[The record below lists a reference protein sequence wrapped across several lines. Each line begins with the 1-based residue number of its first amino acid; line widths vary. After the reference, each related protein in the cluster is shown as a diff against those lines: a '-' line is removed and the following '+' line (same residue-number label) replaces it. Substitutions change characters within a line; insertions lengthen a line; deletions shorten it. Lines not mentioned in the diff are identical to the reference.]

1 MAATE
6 FKSGDL
12 FTEPADAI
20 VNTVNCRGAMGKG
33 LALQFK
39 QRFPGNYAAYR
50 AACEAGEVR
59 PGRMFVYRASGI
71 GMPRFI
77 INFPTKDDW
86 RVPSRLEWIDEGLA
100 DLSRVIREQG
110 IASIAIPALGC
121 DLGGLDWGD
130 VRPRIAAMLAG
141 HEGLRAVVF
150 EPRRTA
156 VRGRR
161 AAAPAYAEPRQAAFQ
176 LD

>member
-1 MAATE
+1 MSATE

-12 FTEPADAI
+12 FAEPADAI

-39 QRFPGNYAAYR
+39 RRFPGNYAAYR
-50 AACEAGEVR
+50 AACEAGQVR
-59 PGRMFVYRASGI
+59 PGRVFVYRASGI

-77 INFPTKDDW
+77 INFPIKDDW
-86 RVPSRLEWIDEGLA
+86 RNPSRIEWIEDGLD

-110 IASIAIPALGC
+110 IDSIAIPALGC
-121 DLGGLDWGD
+121 DLGGLDWRD

-141 HEGLRAVVF
+141 HDGLRAAVF
-150 EPRRTA
+150 EPRRPS
-156 VRGRR
+156 VRR
-161 AAAPAYAEPRQAAFQ
+161 AAAPAYAEARQAALQ

>member
-39 QRFPGNYAAYR
+39 RRFPGNYAAYR
-50 AACEAGEVR
+50 AACEAGQVR
-59 PGRMFVYRASGI
+59 PGRVFTYRASGI

-86 RVPSRLEWIDEGLA
+86 RKPSRLEWIDDGLA
-100 DLSRVIREQG
+100 DLSRVIREEG

-121 DLGGLDWGD
+121 DLGGLDWQD

-141 HEGLRAVVF
+141 HDGLRAVVF
-150 EPRRTA
+150 EPRQPA
-156 VRGRR
+156 GRR
-161 AAAPAYAEPRQAAFQ
+161 RGAAAPAYAEPRQAALQ

>member
-1 MAATE
+1 MTTPE

-12 FTEPADAI
+12 FAEPADAI
-20 VNTVNCRGAMGKG
+20 VNTVNCAGVMGKG

-39 QRFPGNYAAYR
+39 KRFPGNYAAYR
-50 AACEAGEVR
+50 AACEAGQVR
-59 PGRMFVYRASGI
+59 PGRVFVYRASGI

-86 RVPSRLEWIDEGLA
+86 RKPSRLAWIDDGLA

-121 DLGGLDWGD
+121 DLGGLDWRD

-141 HEGLRAVVF
+141 HDGLRAVVF
-150 EPRRTA
+150 EPR
-156 VRGRR
+156 GRDAR
-161 AAAPAYAEPRQAAFQ
+161 RPAPAPAYAEARQAAFQ